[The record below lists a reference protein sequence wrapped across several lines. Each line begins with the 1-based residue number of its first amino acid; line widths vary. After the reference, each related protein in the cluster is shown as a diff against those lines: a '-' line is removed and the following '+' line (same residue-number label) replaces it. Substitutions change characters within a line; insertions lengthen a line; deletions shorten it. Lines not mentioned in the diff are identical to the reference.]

1 MSLFMK
7 KEGRL
12 EMITESQIQEWEKK
26 ILSRIGSAVKYKMTD
41 GRMKKGMLKDRV
53 VSYEWNRT
61 GKKVYFNVI
70 DLIEFDYG
78 EEIRFGYYIGDEIG
92 LRWGSR
98 ATLTTS
104 KEEILNLFR
113 GAMNRSW
120 FREIIEQL
128 QNARAR
134 AVR

>member
-1 MSLFMK
+1 MK

-26 ILSRIGSAVKYKMTD
+26 VLSRIGSAVKYKMTD
-41 GRMKKGMLKDRV
+41 GREKKGILKDRV

-78 EEIRFGYYIGDEIG
+78 KEIRFGYYIGDEIG

-98 ATLTTS
+98 STISLS
-104 KEEILNLFR
+104 KEEILNLFK
-113 GAMNRSW
+113 GAMNKSW
-120 FREIIEQL
+120 FREIIKQL
-128 QNARAR
+128 
-134 AVR
+134 